1 MGLISDEIDSYRNP
15 EVVAREKEDQRRHG
29 LGNTVV
35 RSGIQMLTQYET
47 MREMALMR
55 SVRAQSESKSAMK
68 ATQAQMKNDKAR
80 DAAVQASREAKASAM
95 QDRVVSSR
103 DYDDSAQYD

>member
-15 EVVAREKEDQRRHG
+15 EVVAREREDQRRHG

-35 RSGIQMLTQYET
+35 RNGIHMLTQYET

-55 SVRAQSESKSAMK
+55 SVQAQSESKSAMK

-80 DAAVQASREAKASAM
+80 EAEIQAGREAKASAM
-95 QDRVVSSR
+95 QGRKVSDSQ
-103 DYDDSAQYD
+103 YDDSEQYD